1 MMGVGLLINIDEQG
15 TSQVLRW
22 FRLRASAA
30 GAWVPSLTEDPGSH
44 KLHSMAKKK
53 KTVTKRYSKMEE
65 TPQNHSYWELET
77 YR

>member
-53 KTVTKRYSKMEE
+53 E
-65 TPQNHSYWELET
+65 NCN
-77 YR
+77 

>member
-1 MMGVGLLINIDEQG
+1 MMGIGLLINIDEQG

-30 GAWVPSLTEDPGSH
+30 GAWVPSLTVDPGSH

-53 KTVTKRYSKMEE
+53 KKKVVSGRFVIEF
-65 TPQNHSYWELET
+65 YWVKK
-77 YR
+77 Y